1 MVPTWSQLGQELV
14 LVKIWPYFGHLLVKT
29 WILVN
34 NWPKHG
40 RPTLGT
46 STEYFMTRG
55 EAQMVFVL
63 KLHQISKMVEAE
75 NALKEE
81 VRRSARAEKAL
92 ESCRLRL
99 REAGVSPSPSHS
111 LG

>member
-1 MVPTWSQLGQELV
+1 MENVSGEADVERARLGELV
-14 LVKIWPYFGHLLVKT
+14 ELLS
-29 WILVN
+29 
-34 NWPKHG
+34 G
-40 RPTLGT
+40 RL
-46 STEYFMTRG
+46 E
-55 EAQMVFVL
+55 
-63 KLHQISKMVEAE
+63 EAE
-75 NALKEE
+75 EKMTEAELARREE